1 MVQPIQRNMVR
12 HVCRRKVNL
21 ELSSY
26 QCKKKKSFS
35 AFYERGKKKASSTNW
50 VKFHG
55 SARWGKSQHT
65 AVFLLTVADKER
77 NSTWMYHSN
86 QPTASVYPTSSTTV
100 VRAVEKASKA
110 NHFHHLNWDVWIFL
124 SIYLDETAI
133 FGYLQVLRMI
143 STRESGWDL
152 ATGNT
157 KSRTQAEMNDER
169 RSCTSMPGAWVQESS
184 SPLQSY
190 TVTSNST

>member
-1 MVQPIQRNMVR
+1 MQ
-12 HVCRRKVNL
+12 
-21 ELSSY
+21 
-26 QCKKKKSFS
+26 KKKSFS
-35 AFYERGKKKASSTNW
+35 AFYERGKKASSTNW

-100 VRAVEKASKA
+100 VRAAEKASKA
-110 NHFHHLNWDVWIFL
+110 NHFHHLNWDVWTFL
-124 SIYLDETAI
+124 SINLNETAI

>member
-1 MVQPIQRNMVR
+1 MVQPIQCNMVR
-12 HVCRRKVNL
+12 HVCRRKVNI

-26 QCKKKKSFS
+26 QCKKKNLSQLSMK
-35 AFYERGKKKASSTNW
+35 EEKKASSTNW

-77 NSTWMYHSN
+77 NSTRMYHSN

-110 NHFHHLNWDVWIFL
+110 NHFHHLNWDVWTFL
-124 SIYLDETAI
+124 SINLNETAI

-143 STRESGWDL
+143 STRESGWNL